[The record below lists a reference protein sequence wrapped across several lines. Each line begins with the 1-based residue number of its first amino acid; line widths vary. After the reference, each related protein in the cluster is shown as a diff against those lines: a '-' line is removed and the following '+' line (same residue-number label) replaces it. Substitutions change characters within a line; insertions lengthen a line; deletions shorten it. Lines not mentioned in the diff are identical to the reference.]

1 MDRSIITRST
11 RPQVIDMATWRQR
24 YEAHRNADPGLPLT
38 SKHPEPARVLMA
50 TESAIEQ
57 AIRIYCAK
65 HNLTGPERA
74 ASIAAAIR
82 KFRAGNSAATS
93 IRYGYSVAD
102 GFAWGGERK
111 RPFPDGAA

>member
-1 MDRSIITRST
+1 MDKSITRST
-11 RPQVIDMATWRQR
+11 RPQVVDMAKWRER
-24 YEAHRNADPGLPLT
+24 YESIRNADPGLPVT
-38 SKHPEPARVLMA
+38 ARHPEPARVLMA

-57 AIRIYCAK
+57 AVRIYCAK

-74 ASIAAAIR
+74 ASVAAAIR
-82 KFRAGNSAATS
+82 KFRAGNSAATA

-102 GFAWGGERK
+102 GHAWGSEAK